1 MASPPRNASA
11 SVCQQIV
18 DALGDPGR
26 RFFDSN
32 TPSRRLLDCWDLKP
46 DGFFSDLA
54 AGLTAELLFLKP
66 KTVPHQ
72 AQRYQ
77 CILSYPEESGYAE
90 LDIHVTLSPKGE
102 PVSVMIAVHR
112 SDTVQTLPRIH
123 VKPNPDENEN
133 QEL

>member
-1 MASPPRNASA
+1 MSSLPRNAST

-18 DALGDPGR
+18 DALGDPRR
-26 RFFDSN
+26 RFFDQKTS
-32 TPSRRLLDCWDLKP
+32 SRGLLDCWDLKP

-54 AGLTAELLFLKP
+54 AGLTADLLFLKP
-66 KTVPHQ
+66 KTLPHQ

-77 CILSYPEESGYAE
+77 CILSYPEEPGYAE

-102 PVSVMIAVHR
+102 PVSVMIAVHK

-123 VKPNPDENEN
+123 VKPNPNENED
-133 QEL
+133 QEP